1 MRVAL
6 LLWLLLVAAG
16 ANAAAPLAD
25 AERKRQ
31 EALAAQRL
39 EQVRT
44 QIRTL
49 TEQRRALQ
57 GERGSAADALRSAD
71 GEVSN
76 VVRALRRSEA
86 AIATQETELTRL
98 EGERAA
104 LERRLSG
111 QRAALAA
118 LVRSAYALGRHEQ
131 LKLLLAQDRVADLA
145 RVMVYHRYF
154 QDDRLARIHGLTDEL
169 TALAA
174 LGERVEATRASLN
187 ATRLDQQAQLQQ
199 LEGERDSRRTL
210 VASLEAQYHD
220 AEQRLQ
226 ALGHDEKALVQLL
239 ERLRD
244 VLADVPRQLDD
255 AKPLASRRGALPWPL
270 SGVLL
275 TGYGGRLPDGRTA
288 EGWLIAGTAG
298 AEVRAISH
306 GRVAF
311 ADWLKGYGLIVIV
324 DHGDGWMS
332 LYANNDA
339 LLKDGGDWVRAG
351 EPIATVG
358 SSGGQGRAALYF
370 ELRQGSKP
378 VDPRSW
384 LKRR

>member
-1 MRVAL
+1 MRVVL
-6 LLWLLLVAAG
+6 LLWLLLAG
-16 ANAAAPLAD
+16 IDVSAVQPLAD

-31 EALAAQRL
+31 EARAAQRL

-44 QIRTL
+44 QIRNL

-71 GEVSN
+71 REVGT

-86 AIATQETELTRL
+86 AIATQEAELTRL
-98 EGERAA
+98 EGERAM
-104 LERRLSG
+104 LERHLSG
-111 QRAALAA
+111 QRAVLAT

-131 LKLLLAQDRVADLA
+131 LKLLLAQDRIADLA
-145 RVMVYHRYF
+145 RVMAYHRYF
-154 QDDRLARIHGLTDEL
+154 QDDRLARIHGLTEEL

-174 LGERVEATRASLN
+174 LSERVEATRASLN
-187 ATRLDQQAQLQQ
+187 VARLDQQAQLQQ
-199 LEGERDSRRTL
+199 LEGQRDSRRTL
-210 VASLEAQYHD
+210 VASLEAKHHD

-226 ALGHDEKALVQLL
+226 ALGRDEKALVQLL

-275 TGYGGRLPDGRTA
+275 TAFGGRLPDGRTA

-358 SSGGQGRAALYF
+358 SSGGQGRPALYF

-378 VDPRSW
+378 VDPRNW

>member
-1 MRVAL
+1 MRLAWV
-6 LLWLLLVAAG
+6 LLWLISCAAS
-16 ANAAAPLAD
+16 AAQPTSA

-31 EALAAQRL
+31 EAQAAQRL

-44 QIRTL
+44 EIRAL
-49 TEQRRALQ
+49 SQQRQALQ
-57 GERGSAADALRSAD
+57 GERGSAADALRGAD
-71 GEVSN
+71 GEVN
-76 VVRALRRSEA
+76 TVVRALRRSEA
-86 AIATQETELTRL
+86 AIATQEAELKRL
-98 EGERAA
+98 EQERAA
-104 LERRLSG
+104 LEQRLSG
-111 QRAALAA
+111 QRAALAT

-131 LKLLLAQDRVADLA
+131 LKLLLAQDRIADLS
-145 RVMVYHRYF
+145 RVLAYHRYF
-154 QDDRLARIHGLTDEL
+154 QDDRVSRIRRLTDEL
-169 TALAA
+169 TVLAE
-174 LGERVEATRASLN
+174 LGARVEATRAALN
-187 ATRLDQQAQLQQ
+187 GTRLDQQTQLQQ
-199 LEGERDSRRTL
+199 LEAQRDSRRVL
-210 VASLEAQYHD
+210 VTSLTSKYQD

-226 ALGHDEKALVQLL
+226 ALGRDEKALVELL
-239 ERLRD
+239 DRLRD

-255 AKPLASRRGALPWPL
+255 AKPLSTRRGSLPWPL
-270 SGVLL
+270 SGALL
-275 TGYGGRLPDGRTA
+275 TGFGGRLPDGRTA

-378 VDPRSW
+378 VDPRNW

>member
-1 MRVAL
+1 MHRLLVLLAL
-6 LLWLLLVAAG
+6 LSAA
-16 ANAAAPLAD
+16 AAAAPVGEAD
-25 AERKRQ
+25 RKRQ
-31 EALAAQRL
+31 EAQTAQRL

-44 QIRTL
+44 QIRAL
-49 TEQRRALQ
+49 TEQRRTLQ

-71 GEVSN
+71 AEIGD

-86 AIATQETELTRL
+86 AIATQEIELTRL
-98 EGERAA
+98 ERERAA

-111 QRAALAA
+111 QRAALAT

-131 LKLLLAQDRVADLA
+131 LKLLLAQDRIADLA

-154 QDDRLARIHGLTDEL
+154 QDDRLTRIRGLTDEL
-169 TALAA
+169 ATLAA
-174 LGERVEATRASLN
+174 LGSQVEATRDQLN
-187 ATRLDQQAQLQQ
+187 ATRLDQQTQLQQ
-199 LEGERDSRRTL
+199 LEARRDSRRELIAT
-210 VASLEAQYHD
+210 LEAKYQD
-220 AEQRLQ
+220 AGQRLQ
-226 ALGHDEKALVQLL
+226 ALGRDEKALVQLL

-255 AKPLASRRGALPWPL
+255 AKPFASRRGALPWPL
-270 SGVLL
+270 SGSLR
-275 TGYGGRLPDGRTA
+275 TGFGGRLPDGRSA

-358 SSGGQGRAALYF
+358 SSGGQGRPALYF

-378 VDPRSW
+378 VDPRNW